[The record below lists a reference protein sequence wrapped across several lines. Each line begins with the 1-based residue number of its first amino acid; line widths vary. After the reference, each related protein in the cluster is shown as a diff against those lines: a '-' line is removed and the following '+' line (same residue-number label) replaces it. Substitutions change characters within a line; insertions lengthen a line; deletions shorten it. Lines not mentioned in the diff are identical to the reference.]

1 MDKYFCW
8 ACDFSDKT
16 GEGNLARLF
25 VKKKFTQNNY
35 QIFTVNNFCI
45 LNFINYKFINFYN
58 INIKI

>member
-25 VKKKFTQNNY
+25 VKKNYIQSSY
-35 QIFTVNNFCI
+35 QIFTTNNI
-45 LNFINYKFINFYN
+45 KSLNFLKYDHSLPLRANSV
-58 INIKI
+58 